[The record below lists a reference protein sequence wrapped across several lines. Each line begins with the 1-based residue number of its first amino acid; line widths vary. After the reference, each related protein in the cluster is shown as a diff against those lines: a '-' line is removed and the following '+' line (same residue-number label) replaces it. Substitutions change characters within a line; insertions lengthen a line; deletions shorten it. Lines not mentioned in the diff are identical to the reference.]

1 MRESEKALIEEE
13 DKAIEMADLKYIDD
27 VKALDNTISKVEGK
41 DRYPK
46 ILLLQGMISMFA
58 CSYNM
63 YSLSFL
69 NSLPKFNCPLGPN
82 GAMKYVPEIEACPI
96 IDQCSVEYFYEGWV
110 KHYNML
116 CENRSSRVFYV
127 SLIFVI
133 NASVFFGLST
143 IADIFGRN
151 LILKLSTVI
160 ATLGTFLIYVVDNYG
175 LKIIIFGVVT
185 GTNSIF
191 QMMFTLGLKEAMP
204 STTDYNV
211 YMNAILNCA
220 YNIGPV
226 FVAFLAMFLTN
237 YEKMS
242 LVGSL
247 IVAIGT
253 FGNFFLYNE
262 TPLFL
267 YKRKKGKEFIN
278 KLFLLSKI
286 NSVTTSK
293 KSILRQLIADEIEY
307 RKKQKLI
314 IPETGVK
321 QTVLDGEDDEM
332 GHGKSFGRNSDR
344 PGSQGK
350 RDNSL
355 LGSKKNSLI
364 GEKKDSLMA
373 EKKGSIPSNG
383 SSNNKSAQPVP
394 NNEPA
399 ASEKPMRELKLKDLR
414 RATKFEITPSPA
426 SGPAEPKTTD
436 TNLVWV
442 TVVLCYWCSSLYLVN
457 YGTVISMDKSGMDNL
472 YVNMVLLGI
481 SSFIG
486 YGVCL
491 KFPKNVPRIKTISL
505 IILGLLTMSFII
517 LMLDRIGKESGVIR
531 FFKSLCTVFFMPILV
546 GMGFSVMYLY
556 LPDVYPVTLRGLG
569 IGAVICMGKIFGG
582 ACSAYISNFM
592 NQLSLNPIAGCALP
606 SVVLLFLLRTVPG
619 T

>member
-1 MRESEKALIEEE
+1 MRDSERALVEEE
-13 DKAIEMADLKYIDD
+13 EKAIEMADLKYIDD
-27 VKALDNTISKVEGK
+27 VKALDNTISKVEGR
-41 DRYPK
+41 DLYPK

-69 NSLPKFNCPLGPN
+69 NSLPKFHCPLGP
-82 GAMKYVPEIEACPI
+82 GGSMKYVPEIEACPI
-96 IDQCSVEYFYEGWV
+96 IDQCTVEYFYEGWV
-110 KHYNML
+110 KQYSML
-116 CENRSSRVFYV
+116 CDNRSSRVFYV

-160 ATLGTFLIYVVDNYG
+160 ATLGTFLIYMVDNYG

-226 FVAFLAMFLTN
+226 FVAILAIFLTN
-237 YEKMS
+237 YERLS

-247 IVAIGT
+247 IVAVGT

-267 YKRKKGKEFIN
+267 YKKKKGKEFIN

-293 KSILRQLIADEIEY
+293 KSILRQLITDEIEY

-321 QTVLDGEDDEM
+321 RTVLDGDDDEI
-332 GHGKSFGRNSDR
+332 GHGKSFHSKWSAKPN
-344 PGSQGK
+344 SQGN
-350 RDNSL
+350 RDSFMSETKKKESL
-355 LGSKKNSLI
+355 EG
-364 GEKKDSLMA
+364 M
-373 EKKGSIPSNG
+373 P
-383 SSNNKSAQPVP
+383 AQELQ
-394 NNEPA
+394 NLEPTTGV
-399 ASEKPMRELKLKDLR
+399 ASQQKPLRELKLKDLR
-414 RATKFEITPSPA
+414 RATKFEITAPQSQA
-426 SGPAEPKTTD
+426 QAESKTPD
-436 TNLVWV
+436 VNLVWV
-442 TVVLCYWCSSLYLVN
+442 TIVLCYWCSSLYLVN

-472 YVNMVLLGI
+472 YVNMVLLGVA
-481 SSFIG
+481 SFIG

-491 KFPKNVPRIKTISL
+491 KFPKDVPRIKTISL
-505 IILGLLTMSFII
+505 IILGLLAMSMII
-517 LMLDRIGKESGVIR
+517 LLLDRFAGSSGTVN
-531 FFKSLCTVFFMPILV
+531 FLKSLCTVFFMPILV

-582 ACSAYISNFM
+582 ACSAYIANFM

-606 SVVLLFLLRTVPG
+606 GVVLLFLLRTVPG

>member
-1 MRESEKALIEEE
+1 MRESEKALIEDD

-27 VKALDNTISKVEGK
+27 VKALDATISKVEG
-41 DRYPK
+41 RVLYPK
-46 ILLLQGMISMFA
+46 MLLLQGMISMFA

-69 NSLPKFNCPLGPN
+69 NSLPKFNCPLGP
-82 GAMKYVPEIEACPI
+82 GGSMKYVPEVEACPI
-96 IDQCSVEYFYEGWV
+96 IDQCQVEYFYEGWV

-116 CENRSSRVFYV
+116 CDNRSSRVFYV

-133 NASVFFGLST
+133 NASVFFCLST

-160 ATLGTFLIYVVDNYG
+160 ATLGTFLIYMVESYG
-175 LKIIIFGVVT
+175 MKIIIFGVVT

-204 STTDYNV
+204 STTDYNI

-237 YEKMS
+237 YEKLSM
-242 LVGSL
+242 VGSL
-247 IVAIGT
+247 IVAVGT

-267 YKRKKGKEFIN
+267 YKKKKGKEFIN

-314 IPETGVK
+314 IPETGIK
-321 QTVLDGEDDEM
+321 QTVLDGDDDEEVRND
-332 GHGKSFGRNSDR
+332 KSFSKKSSARALS
-344 PGSQGK
+344 STS
-350 RDNSL
+350 RDKPDSL
-355 LGSKKNSLI
+355 IGSKKSKPKDPEEMVESSPSL
-364 GEKKDSLMA
+364 
-373 EKKGSIPSNG
+373 
-383 SSNNKSAQPVP
+383 
-394 NNEPA
+394 
-399 ASEKPMRELKLKDLR
+399 KPMRELKLKDLR
-414 RATKFEITPSPA
+414 RATKFEITAPPA
-426 SGPAEPKTTD
+426 PVDPKAAEV
-436 TNLVWV
+436 NLIWV
-442 TVVLCYWCSSLYLVN
+442 TVVLCYWCSSLYMVN

-472 YVNMVLLGI
+472 YVNMVLLGVA
-481 SSFIG
+481 SFIG

-491 KFPKNVPRIKTISL
+491 KFPKDVPRIKTISL
-505 IILGLLTMSFII
+505 IVVGLLTMSVII
-517 LMLDRIGKESGVIR
+517 LLLDKFTGGSKTVQ
-531 FFKSLCTVFFMPILV
+531 FLKSMCTVFFMPIFV
-546 GMGFSVMYLY
+546 SMGFSVMYLY
-556 LPDVYPVTLRGLG
+556 LPDVYPVTLRWLG
-569 IGAVICMGKIFGG
+569 IGAVICMWKIFGG
-582 ACSAYISNFM
+582 ACSAYIANFM
-592 NQLSLNPIAGCALP
+592 NQLSLNPIAGCAMP
-606 SVVLLFLLRTVPG
+606 AVVLLFLLRTVPG